1 MGNDVNIKEME
12 KPLTKNE
19 SLKAEKP
26 DLRGTIRETL
36 ANPEADRFSGDDEQF
51 IKFHGIYQ
59 QDDRDKRKAGKE
71 YSVMVRTRQTGGIVP
86 AAQYL
91 VYDELAG
98 RFANGTLRITSRQT
112 FQFHG
117 VVQRG
122 VGPLLKS
129 INEALSTTLATCGD
143 VNRNVTAPTAPPT
156 DAVGRAVE
164 EDAFAVTTALL
175 PRATAY
181 HSIWVDGV
189 QLDLGLGQSVARAK
203 GDQANPYA
211 PPPAEEDAAG
221 AAVDPLYGKTYL
233 PRKFKTGFAIPPN
246 NDTDI
251 FTNDLGFVAVVE
263 GGAVAG
269 YNLLVG
275 GGLGSSHGNK
285 QTYPRLAD
293 VIGFLPRADVARV
306 SAAVVA
312 IHRDWGD
319 RTDRRH
325 ARIKYVLQEKG
336 VAWFR
341 ERLAERLGAPLAPAR
356 PFAFVSQGDPFGW
369 FRQSE
374 GLSYLGLFV
383 ETGRIKD
390 EGGYRL
396 MSALR
401 EIARRFAPTF
411 RLTPSQNLIL
421 ADLRDSDKAAVEGVL
436 RDHGAERVFRPGL
449 VRGRGMACP
458 ALPTCGLALAESE
471 RVFPRLLE
479 RIEEAQAAAGVAG
492 EELVVRM
499 TGCPN
504 GCARPYRAE
513 LGIIGKAPGKYNV
526 LLGGNR
532 EGTRLARNWRE
543 SVPLDEIPGLVG
555 GLLARFARERRP
567 GQAFGDWTDAA
578 ADLWAAPSA

>member
-1 MGNDVNIKEME
+1 ME

-19 SLKAEKP
+19 QLKTDKP

-59 QDDRDKRKAGKE
+59 QDDRDKRKTGKE

-86 AAQYL
+86 ASQYL
-91 VYDELAG
+91 VYDELAR

-122 VGPLLKS
+122 IGPLIKS

-156 DAVGRAVE
+156 DAVTRAVE

-189 QLDLGLGQSVARAK
+189 QLDLGLGQSVAKAK

-221 AAVDPLYGKTYL
+221 APVDPLYGKTYL

-251 FTNDLGFVAVVE
+251 FTNDLGFVAIVE
-263 GGAVAG
+263 RGELVG

-285 QTYPRLAD
+285 QTFPRLAD
-293 VIGFLPRADVARV
+293 VIGFLPRADAAKVAV
-306 SAAVVA
+306 AVIA

-319 RTDRRH
+319 RTDRKH
-325 ARIKYVLQEKG
+325 ARIKYVLEEKG
-336 VAWFR
+336 VEWFR
-341 ERLAERLGAPLAPAR
+341 AQLGERLGAPLPAAK
-356 PFAFVSQGDPFGW
+356 PFAFVGQGDPFGW
-369 FRQSE
+369 FPQGE
-374 GLSYLGLFV
+374 GRSYLGLFV
-383 ETGRIKD
+383 ETGRVKD
-390 EGGYRL
+390 EGDYRL
-396 MSALR
+396 MTALR
-401 EIARRFAPTF
+401 VLAERFAPTF

-421 ADLRDSDKAAVEGVL
+421 ADLRDGDRAEVERVL
-436 RDHGAERVFRPGL
+436 REHGAARVFEPGL

-471 RVFPRLLE
+471 RVFPGLLA
-479 RIEEAQAAAGVAG
+479 RIEDAQGEAGLAG

-504 GCARPYRAE
+504 GCARPYSAE
-513 LGIIGKAPGKYNV
+513 IGIIGRAPGKYNV

-543 SVPLDEIPGLVG
+543 SVPLDDIPALLGSV
-555 GLLARFARERRP
+555 LARFARERSA
-567 GQAFGDWTDAA
+567 GQAFGDWTDRT
-578 ADLWAAPSA
+578 ADLWASPAA